1 MTGYRP
7 LLKSIDME
15 QIDARGQACPLPVVR
30 AKKALAAM
38 GEGVLEVLV
47 DNETAVRNL
56 EALGKTLKVEASGEE
71 RGASTFAVT
80 FAKGAPTGGGAADG
94 ADATTVGAD
103 PVAEAAPMGGVVAVI
118 PSEFMGS
125 GDDELGAVLM
135 KGFVFALTQLDELP
149 ETVLMYNSGVKL
161 ACAGS
166 SSLDDLRALAEAGVE
181 VMSCGTCLAHYG
193 LAEQLEAGE
202 ATNMYAIVEKQANA
216 RGIIRP

>member
-80 FAKGAPTGGGAADG
+80 FAKDAPTGGGAADG
-94 ADATTVGAD
+94 AD
-103 PVAEAAPMGGVVAVI
+103 PVAEAAPTGGVVAVI